1 MRDPC
6 LARLFLRA
14 AVAAAAAACSVQ
26 CFGWRSR
33 VKTFRPPSWRVRPCW
48 YHRVHTTRD
57 ESRLAPWLC
66 HPSRAKLCVCRTQ
79 PGRLRA
85 CHGAP
90 CVQPAV
96 HDGVVGNACP
106 VYTAVSCSV
115 MGQHSLHYGVPR
127 CCYRFFLCKTTP
139 PGPNGEPLFYC
150 VEITRFLAQCTHFS
164 TRRAAETILVATSL
178 NAVRC
183 AAEKKNPPAST
194 RHPWKIAALS
204 RSTLWSPSRPAN
216 EAHHRNGPLTV
227 LRGLGH
233 SHRLVSIHRLASL
246 RERKREGHEI
256 CR

>member
-1 MRDPC
+1 MKERRQHLFARSLSCAALSQGCGCCCCCCCCCC
-6 LARLFLRA
+6 LLS
-14 AVAAAAAACSVQ
+14 AVLWTAVPRQ
-26 CFGWRSR
+26 
-33 VKTFRPPSWRVRPCW
+33 TFRPPSWRVRPCW

-96 HDGVVGNACP
+96 HGGVVGNACP

-115 MGQHSLHYGVPR
+115 MGQYSLHYGVPR

-150 VEITRFLAQCTHFS
+150 VEITQFLAQCTHFS
-164 TRRAAETILVATSL
+164 TRCAAETMLVATSL

-183 AAEKKNPPAST
+183 AAGK
-194 RHPWKIAALS
+194 
-204 RSTLWSPSRPAN
+204 
-216 EAHHRNGPLTV
+216 
-227 LRGLGH
+227 
-233 SHRLVSIHRLASL
+233 
-246 RERKREGHEI
+246 
-256 CR
+256 